1 MSTAQG
7 RSRTRSVP
15 PLLQRDKLSSSN
27 QIQSSPLADEPFID
41 SMAKLAMLTCRVV
54 NEINNPVRLGDGPAL
69 APGQVT
75 PSTAIHLLE
84 AMEDFC
90 RKLPDYYWLSD
101 YDLEFDL
108 DDNRNNSADSAT
120 DTNCSPPL
128 AGVRLSSPTPWE
140 LERWTLHYSIT
151 SFYVQLL
158 SRVVEVPG
166 SSTACKSLRQS
177 LHQAARSNVRL
188 ARKLCAIWPA
198 FFRLRCVQ
206 CEHPS
211 ACEMV

>member
-1 MSTAQG
+1 
-7 RSRTRSVP
+7 
-15 PLLQRDKLSSSN
+15 
-27 QIQSSPLADEPFID
+27 
-41 SMAKLAMLTCRVV
+41 MAKLAVLTCRIVH
-54 NEINNPVRLGDGPAL
+54 EINHPVRLGDRPAL

-75 PSTAIHLLE
+75 PNTAIHVSE
-84 AMEDFC
+84 AIEDFC
-90 RKLPDYYWLSD
+90 RELPDYYWLSD

-108 DDNRNNSADSAT
+108 DDNRNSCVDSAT
-120 DTNCSPPL
+120 DTDCCPPL
-128 AGVRLSSPTPWE
+128 AGVRQSSPTRWE
-140 LERWTLHYSIT
+140 LERWTLHYSTT
-151 SFYVQLL
+151 SLYVQLL

-206 CEHPS
+206 WEHTS
-211 ACEMV
+211 AWEMV